1 MSTPSLHPPLPY
13 LSCVQIRKK
22 SMKRQKSLNIYKK
35 VVVVVVGVGSQM
47 ACPKRPIFGLFSP
60 SGEGGLSCP
69 ENFFGWNLLGR
80 SQPPTQIIKWPRN
93 SHLMGDNMR
102 KHPKVIYTLATAG
115 FSDLVDLKVGTSLAK
130 AGNK

>member
-13 LSCVQIRKK
+13 LSCVQIWKK

-35 VVVVVVGVGSQM
+35 VVVVVVVGSQM

-69 ENFFGWNLLGR
+69 EIFLAETYWGGP
-80 SQPPTQIIKWPRN
+80 SHPPK
-93 SHLMGDNMR
+93 S
-102 KHPKVIYTLATAG
+102 
-115 FSDLVDLKVGTSLAK
+115 
-130 AGNK
+130 